1 MPSPEQ
7 QPGGQPEQ
15 PTRPEQEVTPYSRAA
30 RFANERVAGQA
41 YFAVQDA
48 IFTAEACD
56 LSAYRLQL
64 NRVSHVAVLGQP
76 PPEELDQTIAALLA
90 AGETTAL
97 PAEVVKLLAQRRRQA
112 TRDSAWH
119 EGHYRPGTRLSP

>member
-1 MPSPEQ
+1 MPSPEH

-15 PTRPEQEVTPYSRAA
+15 PTRPEQEVTTYYRAA
-30 RFANERVAGQA
+30 RFATERAAGQT

-48 IFTAEACD
+48 IFTPEDCD

-64 NRVSHVAVLGQP
+64 NRVSHVAMLGEA
-76 PPEELDQTIAALLA
+76 PPEELDQTLAALLV

-97 PAEVVKLLAQRRRQA
+97 PAEVVTLLAQRRRQA

>member
-1 MPSPEQ
+1 MPSAEH

-15 PTRPEQEVTPYSRAA
+15 PTRPEQEVTPYYRAA
-30 RFANERVAGQA
+30 RFTAEHAAGQA

-64 NRVSHVAVLGQP
+64 NRVSHGPAPTPGNPRQRMARRPLP
-76 PPEELDQTIAALLA
+76 ARD
-90 AGETTAL
+90 TAL
-97 PAEVVKLLAQRRRQA
+97 TVTLVIP
-112 TRDSAWH
+112 
-119 EGHYRPGTRLSP
+119 